1 MGIVD
6 RDLEGR
12 LTSTTRSL
20 PQSPLLLPPP
30 SSPSLHT
37 PAVLQCLGDFSL
49 NSEGF
54 CRPGTFLLPSV
65 CSQTGFCSCKSFS
78 SEFKLF
84 ARLEWDLNR
93 EGTRGGF
100 MTKPGAENEDLRP
113 HLVTKTSLY
122 NKARVT
128 LAELPD
134 GDSHLPSLG
143 LLSSMARFVNWFG
156 LTSPQ
161 LLCVDLILEFK
172 TGYPLL
178 NCPQAM

>member
-1 MGIVD
+1 
-6 RDLEGR
+6 
-12 LTSTTRSL
+12 
-20 PQSPLLLPPP
+20 
-30 SSPSLHT
+30 
-37 PAVLQCLGDFSL
+37 
-49 NSEGF
+49 
-54 CRPGTFLLPSV
+54 
-65 CSQTGFCSCKSFS
+65 
-78 SEFKLF
+78 
-84 ARLEWDLNR
+84 
-93 EGTRGGF
+93 

-134 GDSHLPSLG
+134 GDLHLPSLG
-143 LLSSMARFVNWFG
+143 LLSSMERFVNWFG